1 MSRSRLVVV
10 SMLFSSLALAGCG
23 TRVDYTP
30 LRGPAGAMTPKSPS
44 QVEVFLTQKP
54 SRPYLEVG
62 LLEARQ
68 ESTLSLDGQS
78 GIIEEL
84 REEAAEIGCDG
95 LIVTGGADQVTGHV
109 GEHGGYVTELKGYR
123 AVCIVWA
130 EAWSAG

>member
-1 MSRSRLVVV
+1 MSPSRLLVV
-10 SMLFSSLALAGCG
+10 SMLLSSLAMTGCG

-30 LRGPAGAMTPKSPS
+30 LRGPAGAMTPRSPS
-44 QVEVFLTQKP
+44 EVEVFLTQKP
-54 SRPYLEVG
+54 SRPYIEVG

-68 ESTLSLDGQS
+68 ESTMSLDGQS

-95 LIVTGGADQVTGHV
+95 LIVTGSADEVTGHV
-109 GEHGGYVTELKGYR
+109 DQHGGYVTELKGYR

-130 EAWSAG
+130 YAAG

>member
-1 MSRSRLVVV
+1 MSRSRLVGL
-10 SMLFSSLALAGCG
+10 SLILSSTLALAGCG

-30 LRGPAGAMTPKSPS
+30 LRGPGAPMTPRSPS
-44 QVEVFLTQKP
+44 QVEVFMTQKP
-54 SRPYLEVG
+54 SWPYVEVG

-95 LIVTGGADQVTGHV
+95 LIVTGGADEVTGHIDK
-109 GEHGGYVTELKGYR
+109 HGGYVTELKGYR

-130 EAWSAG
+130 PSAG

>member
-1 MSRSRLVVV
+1 MFRARLFAV
-10 SMLFSSLALAGCG
+10 SLLLSSSSVLAGCG

-30 LRGPAGAMTPKSPS
+30 LRAGGAMRPRPAS

-54 SRPYLEVG
+54 PRPYVEVG

-95 LIVTGGADQVTGHV
+95 LIVTGGANETTGHADQ
-109 GEHGGYVTELKGYR
+109 HGGYVTELKGYR

-130 EAWSAG
+130 PSAS

>member
-1 MSRSRLVVV
+1 MSPSRLVVF
-10 SMLFSSLALAGCG
+10 SMLLSSLAMTGCG

-30 LRGPAGAMTPKSPS
+30 LRGPAGAMIPRSPS
-44 QVEVFLTQKP
+44 EVEVFLTQKP

-62 LLEARQ
+62 MLEARQ

-78 GIIEEL
+78 GIIAEL

-95 LIVTGGADQVTGHV
+95 IIVTGAADEVTGHV
-109 GEHGGYVTELKGYR
+109 DKNGGYITELKGYR

-130 EAWSAG
+130 PTAA